1 MCLAMLILVIVSFI
15 YTPKIKNLTKSEIF
29 IKIIFYVV
37 TLYEGD
43 EVQEHDYVK
52 GDDAQQDDGMKNL
65 THKLGVAVQE
75 REDYLHKLPKVYC
88 NYDDALQE
96 EQRPQEVEKQQL
108 QVQGYDNTPEPQEIL
123 LNDRSLK
130 ESLPL
135 PLLKSLSFSYRQIIT
150 HLFELVKCFLLN
162 FYNFF
167 IREDF
172 EFGHYLQQWHQKS
185 FSFHLE
191 KHYLHELYWQSHQHD
206 FVKLDRHLQVNLLYH

>member
-37 TLYEGD
+37 TLYDCD

-52 GDDAQQDDGMKNL
+52 GDDDAQQDDGMKNL
-65 THKLGVAVQE
+65 THKLGVVVQE
-75 REDYLHKLPKVYC
+75 REDCLHKLPKVYC

-96 EQRPQEVEKQQL
+96 EQRQQEVEKQQPQG
-108 QVQGYDNTPEPQEIL
+108 QVYDNTPEPQEIL

-162 FYNFF
+162 FYNF

-172 EFGHYLQQWHQKS
+172 EFGHYLQQ
-185 FSFHLE
+185 
-191 KHYLHELYWQSHQHD
+191 
-206 FVKLDRHLQVNLLYH
+206 